1 MKLWIDYEVAPPSGE
16 WVWAQSL
23 GRAFAEIINMES
35 SVYIG
40 ENDSLEEVSIYNNPE
55 DIMGLLYYFSTH
67 NINCPVLIHG
77 EGEDV

>member
-1 MKLWIDYEVAPPSGE
+1 
-16 WVWAQSL
+16 
-23 GRAFAEIINMES
+23 MEG

-77 EGEDV
+77 EGENV

>member
-1 MKLWIDYEVAPPSGE
+1 MKLWIDYEVAPPSDE

-23 GRAFAEIINMES
+23 GRALAEIINMEG
-35 SVYIG
+35 SVYIR

-55 DIMGLLYYFSTH
+55 DIMGLLYYFSMR

-77 EGEDV
+77 EGENV